1 MSERD
6 TDTHIVCERYLGRV
20 RDEVD
25 KVSER
30 GADTYIVCERYLGRV
45 REGGIPKECM

>member
-20 RDEVD
+20 RDVVD
-25 KVSER
+25 KVSDR
-30 GADTYIVCERYLGRV
+30 
-45 REGGIPKECM
+45 